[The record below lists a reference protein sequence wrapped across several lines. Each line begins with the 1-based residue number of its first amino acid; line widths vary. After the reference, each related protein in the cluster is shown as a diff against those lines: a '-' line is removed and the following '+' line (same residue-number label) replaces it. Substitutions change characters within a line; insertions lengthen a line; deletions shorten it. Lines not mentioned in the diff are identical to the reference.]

1 MWENLEFLGSHVIMI
16 HRVERMQGLR
26 SSVIT
31 QLIVRT
37 RVWVIERV

>member
-1 MWENLEFLGSHVIMI
+1 MWENLEFLGSQVIMI
-16 HRVERMQGLR
+16 QRVERMQGLR

-37 RVWVIERV
+37 HVWVIERV